1 MLGQTIE
8 RERGRESKTKTK
20 EKLCVIQTA
29 FCDKKK
35 VQIKEVSGKT
45 SHSGHLTH
53 THTHRHMCNFR
64 HTSSQYHTV
73 LIKTYR
79 HIAHTMAETHTASR
93 SEHRCTHVPMSA
105 QH

>member
-8 RERGRESKTKTK
+8 GERGRESKTKTK

-53 THTHRHMCNFR
+53 THT
-64 HTSSQYHTV
+64 Q
-73 LIKTYR
+73 
-79 HIAHTMAETHTASR
+79 
-93 SEHRCTHVPMSA
+93 THVQLQAHVFTISHCVNKDIQAYSA
-105 QH
+105 HNG